1 MFLLDWNKKRPA
13 CRSGGKYANKQ
24 TESKGWRKEGG
35 GKTRFDSGNDRI
47 SSGLAEALS
56 QGCDHTVPEGKE
68 GRVVLKMFRIL
79 HSQDQSWEEVSRSPF
94 PGRQVTVQMDGW
106 GAGESKSADRVQKQA
121 EETGS
126 RYSKTDGR

>member
-1 MFLLDWNKKRPA
+1 MQTNRPNPKD
-13 CRSGGKYANKQ
+13 GGR
-24 TESKGWRKEGG
+24 GGGG

-68 GRVVLKMFRIL
+68 GRGVVLKMFRIL